1 MSKKIIRPQVAQ
13 LYRLRFKRELES
25 RNEIW
30 KVLCS
35 DFFQK
40 YVGQSDT
47 VCDLG
52 AGYCEFINNI
62 KAKNKI
68 AVDIN
73 PDTKKFAGKNV
84 RVIITSS
91 TKLPNKLTNNI
102 DVVFASNFFEHL
114 PTKEDITRTLTE
126 IKKVLVRNG
135 KLIILMPNLRY
146 VGAAYWDFLDHQLPL
161 TDMSMIESLEL
172 NGFKIIEK
180 RAKFLPYSTKSKLPK
195 APIFVSLYLKL
206 KPLHLIFGKQS
217 LIVALKN
224 K

>member
-114 PTKEDITRTLTE
+114 PTKEDITR
-126 IKKVLVRNG
+126 
-135 KLIILMPNLRY
+135 
-146 VGAAYWDFLDHQLPL
+146 
-161 TDMSMIESLEL
+161 
-172 NGFKIIEK
+172 
-180 RAKFLPYSTKSKLPK
+180 
-195 APIFVSLYLKL
+195 
-206 KPLHLIFGKQS
+206 
-217 LIVALKN
+217 
-224 K
+224 